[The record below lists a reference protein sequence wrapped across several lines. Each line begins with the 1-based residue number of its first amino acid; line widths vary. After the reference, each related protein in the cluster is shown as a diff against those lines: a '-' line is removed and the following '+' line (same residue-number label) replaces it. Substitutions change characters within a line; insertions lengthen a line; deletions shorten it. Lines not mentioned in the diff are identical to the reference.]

1 MEYVAV
7 VTILALLQYVYF
19 SYVTGKARAQYGI
32 SAPAVSGHEMF
43 ERHFRI
49 QQNTLEQL
57 VAFLPALWIF
67 AYYVHALTAAA
78 VGLVFIAGRFIYQR
92 GYSKD
97 PKKRGTGFGIG
108 FLAIAV
114 LTLGGLIGALVS
126 VFSAA

>member
-7 VTILALLQYVYF
+7 VTILAQLQYMYF
-19 SYVTGKARAQYGI
+19 SYLTGKARVQYGI
-32 SAPAVSGHEMF
+32 KAPAVSGHEMF

-57 VAFLPALWIF
+57 VAFLPALWVF
-67 AYYVHALTAAA
+67 AYYVHAATAAGL
-78 VGLVFIAGRFIYQR
+78 GLVFIVGRFIYQR
-92 GYSKD
+92 GYSQD
-97 PKKRGTGFGIG
+97 PKKRGPGFGIG

-126 VFSAA
+126 IFSV